1 MASHSEILVAAGN
14 TEIPAYLT
22 IQSLGFTIIREELD
36 GNEEWI
42 ATSPD
47 LKVMAGSLLELLG
60 LLTMRRERGRDWQ
73 ATDEEIDTFLAT
85 FHSEASDS

>member
-1 MASHSEILVAAGN
+1 MASHSEILAAAGN

-22 IQSLGFTIIREELD
+22 IQTLGFTIIREELD

-47 LKVMAGSLLELLG
+47 LKIMARSPLELLG
-60 LLTMRRERGRDWQ
+60 LLTMRRERGPDWQ
-73 ATDEEIDTFLAT
+73 ATDDEIDAFLLTFYG
-85 FHSEASDS
+85 HR